1 MIPTQKSPSCIH
13 LSDLA
18 TGEYGAV
25 IALGR
30 GKVIN
35 HRLSSLGFTPGVVVQ
50 VMQNYGRGP
59 LVVALRGTRVAL
71 GRGEAGAIEVV
82 KVDE

>member
-1 MIPTQKSPSCIH
+1 MIPTQKSPPCFH

-18 TGEYGAV
+18 AGEHATV
-25 IALGR
+25 TALGR

-35 HRLSSLGFTPGVVVQ
+35 NRLTSLGFTPGVVVQ
-50 VMQNYGRGP
+50 MMQNYGRGP
-59 LVVALRGTRVAL
+59 LVVAVRGSRVAL